1 MRPPGSIPSLS
12 DRKSTRL
19 NSSHSQISYAV
30 FCLKKKRCLDEL
42 RRKRV
47 IHFSELESV
56 NDDEELSPLAAIPD
70 NGPLPE
76 ELAEQSDLQYRLQD
90 SIETLPIKFRSV
102 VLLRYAGQLS
112 FSEIG
117 QTLNM
122 PEATAK
128 TYFQRAKPL
137 LRPFPINQDQ
147 LVAH

>member
-1 MRPPGSIPSLS
+1 
-12 DRKSTRL
+12 
-19 NSSHSQISYAV
+19 
-30 FCLKKKRCLDEL
+30 
-42 RRKRV
+42 
-47 IHFSELESV
+47 V

-90 SIETLPIKFRSV
+90 AIQTLPIKFRSV

-137 LRPFPINQDQ
+137 LRTALMNQDQ